1 MTKLCHCT
9 FLSACLP
16 LTLELN
22 YSIFSKKENFDYL
35 LIVKNMVI
43 RIKNENY
50 LKRYDNMTSDERAL
64 YEDRVR
70 RWLFSYAS
78 VLARKSDEEGAS
90 LQNVLQCSVVWND
103 NECRVFEEGI
113 CLLTALVGVD
123 TWLPDM
129 VYIKSAKRVMKRM
142 AQTLEAVVSGG
153 SAGSQADAPEHG
165 LKKRAQESPS
175 SVPEASVTRS
185 ASDTGNV
192 KAAPENPAPARPKH
206 IDQYVHLLPKKTQ
219 DRAAQYGPLMRELD
233 EAREKLRLLMNDDNA
248 SSSDREAWAKKVTS
262 IDKTIASI
270 RKELDSGWDS
280 LVKQGRVVLDDLGN
294 ARVVESEK
302 GKVTS
307 EKFAT
312 AQEPSPITHHPSDI
326 SHQPSDINPQTSL
339 TSEQKARRR
348 ELRKWLTDTRRGNGD
363 RREEHVKR
371 WNENFKEYLTLEPKD
386 RALKDQKILNAAV
399 YYGISLPVI
408 TNE

>member
-1 MTKLCHCT
+1 
-9 FLSACLP
+9 
-16 LTLELN
+16 
-22 YSIFSKKENFDYL
+22 
-35 LIVKNMVI
+35 MVN

-64 YEDRVR
+64 YEDRVGK
-70 RWLFSYAS
+70 WLLSYAS
-78 VLARKSDEEGAS
+78 VLAMKSDEEGAS
-90 LQNVLQCSVVWND
+90 LQNVLQCSAVWND

-142 AQTLEAVVSGG
+142 VQTLEAVVSGG
-153 SAGSQADAPEHG
+153 SAGSQADTPEYG

-175 SVPEASVTRS
+175 SVPKTPATRT
-185 ASDTGNV
+185 AADTGNV
-192 KAAPENPAPARPKH
+192 KAVSENPAPARPRH

-233 EAREKLRLLMNDDNA
+233 EAREKLRLLMNDDNT

-270 RKELDSGWDS
+270 RKELDSGWDN
-280 LVKQGRVVLDDLGN
+280 LVKEGRVVLDDLGN
-294 ARVVESEK
+294 ARVIER
-302 GKVTS
+302 
-307 EKFAT
+307 
-312 AQEPSPITHHPSDI
+312 SPIT
-326 SHQPSDINPQTSL
+326 HQPSDINPQTSL

-363 RREEHVKR
+363 KRKEHVKR

-386 RALKDQKILNAAV
+386 KALKDQKILNAAA
-399 YYGISLPVI
+399 YYGIRLPVV